1 MTVSIGFDVK
11 PLEAI
16 NYFKNKGLKTTFS
29 YADMIAAD
37 HVNNFT
43 IAKMMDMDLLQDM
56 YDSLLQAQKKGW
68 TLQQWKDRM
77 IPHLQANGWWG
88 RQAVKDPITGKT
100 IVSELGSSRRLDI
113 IFRTNIQ
120 MAYMAGQWQQ
130 IKEQER
136 IAPYLMYNAV
146 DDYRTREEH
155 RANDNKIYPVSH
167 PFWFTHYPPNGFNC
181 RCSVIQLS
189 KSDLE
194 DFGYE
199 VSPDTPIEYK
209 DWKNP
214 RTGLIEKIPKGVDP
228 GFNFNAGQAR
238 YEQLQQLAKEKA
250 QAIKNKE
257 MREAA
262 EDALVK
268 IEMEAKARDGM
279 MSASKNIIESDM
291 KPVRTEWGDFPDA
304 VIIETNETAF
314 RKHPNYDQA
323 KSGSID
329 DALKLMDD
337 YLTPLKINQIEK
349 IAGVKNPIIA
359 GVQAVEGV
367 STNVIPEVFASYL
380 AIATNWRLDK
390 EIYQQN
396 RVGHTKSS
404 GFHRMATPALFGGL
418 VLEGEYY
425 LLIDDFIGQGG
436 TLANMKG
443 YIESKGGIVIGSVVM
458 AGKDFSSRL
467 KLQQSTL
474 TELRSKHGNLEP
486 EWLTVFGYGFDFLTE
501 SEARY
506 LVKTEDANRIRAEI
520 LVTAK
525 NRNP

>member
-1 MTVSIGFDVK
+1 
-11 PLEAI
+11 
-16 NYFKNKGLKTTFS
+16 
-29 YADMIAAD
+29 
-37 HVNNFT
+37 
-43 IAKMMDMDLLQDM
+43 
-56 YDSLLQAQKKGW
+56 
-68 TLQQWKDRM
+68 
-77 IPHLQANGWWG
+77 
-88 RQAVKDPITGKT
+88 
-100 IVSELGSSRRLDI
+100 
-113 IFRTNIQ
+113 
-120 MAYMAGQWQQ
+120 
-130 IKEQER
+130 
-136 IAPYLMYNAV
+136 
-146 DDYRTREEH
+146 
-155 RANDNKIYPVSH
+155 
-167 PFWFTHYPPNGFNC
+167 
-181 RCSVIQLS
+181 
-189 KSDLE
+189 
-194 DFGYE
+194 
-199 VSPDTPIEYK
+199 
-209 DWKNP
+209 
-214 RTGLIEKIPKGVDP
+214 
-228 GFNFNAGQAR
+228 
-238 YEQLQQLAKEKA
+238 
-250 QAIKNKE
+250 
-257 MREAA
+257 
-262 EDALVK
+262 
-268 IEMEAKARDGM
+268 
-279 MSASKNIIESDM
+279 
-291 KPVRTEWGDFPDA
+291 
-304 VIIETNETAF
+304 
-314 RKHPNYDQA
+314 
-323 KSGSID
+323 
-329 DALKLMDD
+329 MDD

-418 VLEGEYY
+418 VLEGEHY
-425 LLIDDFIGQGG
+425 LLLDDFIGQGG

-458 AGKDFSSRL
+458 AGKDFSSKL